1 MSSSVSL
8 HVTCS
13 WSKASGETPAP
24 SIAKKFVTDTRG
36 VTRTTS
42 PGTARAPTQLV
53 APIVTTSGSAV
64 AWMTS
69 RSPAALTSA
78 ARVSRS
84 SRTGP
89 ERPCSGI
96 GGSSMVIDASLRS
109 RRSRPR
115 QVELAVA
122 GEDVLPAE
130 LRQLVLAAV
139 ELVLDERVDVVVP
152 DAAQRRRL
160 VEAGAHEVAVP
171 DLQVGAAEGPTQ
183 VLVDAVD
190 EVGHPHWPVVGLEPA
205 TQQAL
210 HGPVVRHERDE
221 VEASAQGG
229 VDEGDRAV
237 GGVHGADEVEVGRQ
251 LEALVGPVARLDRV
265 RAVLEQEEQLAEDA
279 RQVRAVDLVD
289 DHDVRRQR
297 VGLGRLGEERE
308 RALAQLV
315 DHLALVVDLRPEAL
329 EEVLVA
335 AARVEL
341 DDVALGRV
349 GLQGLREPLGEVGL
363 AGAGRAVED
372 DLLLL
377 LEQALDL
384 AEEVLLDEQLR
395 GGLAEGV
402 VVGHERLVGTAHE
415 HVRELR
421 LAPRVVRQQ
430 RVERLLEQGVGLD
443 VRAAAGLAL
452 GPARRPAEAAE
463 HRDLAGVPA
472 QGEERQP
479 VLGVRDGEELEHDAL
494 AEALD
499 RDVVGAEHAVDPL
512 LVAPL
517 APEQVAHHDAQ
528 LIDAGGVEGVD
539 AADEDG
545 LRADVAV
552 AARRHD
558 PLEGRQVEGLEPVP
572 RQAGGEDAALL
583 LVPGVALA
591 RVGPLGL
598 EDLDLAVEV
607 DHGGELEAGVV
618 EGPALAGGHEAQQRR
633 QGPGGRDDVVGEVG
647 ASDGL
652 VALPPAADEGLAAG
666 VLAPDGLEP
675 VGATVLVDAQ
685 EAEAAREVLLDDGA
699 DLAVLLVALAL
710 PAAVQ
715 SERDARRGD
724 PEAEAGGAGA
734 SDEDPRGI
742 QVGAV
747 GGVLARMLLQREGR
761 GLEVEARLGGEAVD
775 EAVADVVGL
784 AAQLAREVG
793 RAVLSPAVAVAG
805 RRAEVRRDLGR
816 LDADVEHLGRDPDER
831 LGLLEVPED
840 ASGILRVLGAQGRA
854 EVGEGDVALRVAQ
867 AALEPAEPL
876 EHVRGVLPHERP
888 LAAVVGGPEEREHV
902 CRVAG
907 SGGALAAR
915 ATAGEEGLHGLE
927 LVAGVLR
934 GGRGLEGE
942 LEQADD
948 LGVLLLGAA
957 HERGE
962 PRAADGAEADV
973 GTVLAGPLVHR
984 LLEGDEVAGG
994 HEVGEDLAQLAVAG
1008 GPLGVELGEEGLGVL
1023 VRLGG
1028 PLDEG
1033 VLGAPTLEV
1042 DGVSARHG
1050 APLHAHF

>member
-1 MSSSVSL
+1 MSRIAKYATPSMSSSVSL

-13 WSKASGETPAP
+13 WSNASGETPAP
-24 SIAKKFVTDTRG
+24 SIAKKFVTDTFG
-36 VTRTTS
+36 VTRTTR
-42 PGTARAPTQLV
+42 PGTASAPTQLV

-69 RSPAALTSA
+69 RSPAAATRA
-78 ARVSRS
+78 ARVSRD

-96 GGSSMVIDASLRS
+96 GASSMVIGGSTP
-109 RRSRPR
+109 RSRPR

-122 GEDVLPAE
+122 GSDVLPAE
-130 LRQLVLAAV
+130 LGQLVLAAV
-139 ELVLDERVDVVVP
+139 ELVL
-152 DAAQRRRL
+152 
-160 VEAGAHEVAVP
+160 
-171 DLQVGAAEGPTQ
+171 
-183 VLVDAVD
+183 VDAVD
-190 EVGHPHWPVVGLEPA
+190 ELGHPHRPVVDLEPPA
-205 TQQAL
+205 QQAF
-210 HGPVVRHERDE
+210 HRPVVRHERHE
-221 VEASAQGG
+221 VEAPAQSR
-229 VDEGDRAV
+229 VDERDGAV
-237 GGVHGADEVEVGRQ
+237 GGVHRADEVEVGRQ

-265 RAVLEQEEQLAEDA
+265 RAVLEQEEELTEDA
-279 RQVRAVDLVD
+279 REVRTVDLVD
-289 DHDVRRQR
+289 DHDVRCQR
-297 VGLGRLGEERE
+297 IRLGRLREESE

-415 HVRELR
+415 PVRELR

-517 APEQVAHHDAQ
+517 APQQVAHHDAQ
-528 LIDAGGVEGVD
+528 LVDAGGVEGVD

-558 PLEGRQVEGLEPVP
+558 PLEGRQVEGLEPLP

-715 SERDARRGD
+715 SEPDARRGD

-742 QVGAV
+742 QVGA
-747 GGVLARMLLQREGR
+747 
-761 GLEVEARLGGEAVD
+761 
-775 EAVADVVGL
+775 
-784 AAQLAREVG
+784 
-793 RAVLSPAVAVAG
+793 
-805 RRAEVRRDLGR
+805 
-816 LDADVEHLGRDPDER
+816 
-831 LGLLEVPED
+831 
-840 ASGILRVLGAQGRA
+840 
-854 EVGEGDVALRVAQ
+854 
-867 AALEPAEPL
+867 
-876 EHVRGVLPHERP
+876 
-888 LAAVVGGPEEREHV
+888 
-902 CRVAG
+902 
-907 SGGALAAR
+907 
-915 ATAGEEGLHGLE
+915 
-927 LVAGVLR
+927 
-934 GGRGLEGE
+934 
-942 LEQADD
+942 
-948 LGVLLLGAA
+948 
-957 HERGE
+957 
-962 PRAADGAEADV
+962 
-973 GTVLAGPLVHR
+973 
-984 LLEGDEVAGG
+984 
-994 HEVGEDLAQLAVAG
+994 
-1008 GPLGVELGEEGLGVL
+1008 
-1023 VRLGG
+1023 
-1028 PLDEG
+1028 
-1033 VLGAPTLEV
+1033 
-1042 DGVSARHG
+1042 
-1050 APLHAHF
+1050 